1 MSSRKQVVIKLTD
14 QQRQQLKEAL
24 GKEVTFVI
32 FRLLGGS
39 QVLAE
44 VSDAS
49 DAFDGRC

>member
-1 MSSRKQVVIKLTD
+1 MSPHKQVVIKLTD
-14 QQRQQLKEAL
+14 QQRQQLEDAL

-39 QVLAE
+39 QVIAE

-49 DAFDGRC
+49 DTFDGRC